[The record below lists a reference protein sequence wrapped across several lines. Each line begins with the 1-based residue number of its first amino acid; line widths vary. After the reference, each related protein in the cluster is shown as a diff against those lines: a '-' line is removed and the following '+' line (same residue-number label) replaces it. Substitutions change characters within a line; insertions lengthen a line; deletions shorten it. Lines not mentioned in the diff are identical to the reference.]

1 MANIPA
7 ALLGSSL
14 AWRKAE
20 TTSSR
25 EAKEKAYAKAL
36 KILLCSS
43 SSPAGTRCLC
53 RPRQDWRLEASSSSS
68 SASDSAANKCFLRWV
83 FPFVNS
89 AK

>member
-1 MANIPA
+1 MANIPTD
-7 ALLGSSL
+7 LLGSSL
-14 AWRKAE
+14 AWRKAK

-43 SSPAGTRCLC
+43 SSPARTRRLYCQ
-53 RPRQDWRLEASSSSS
+53 RQDWRIKASSSSS
-68 SASDSAANKCFLRWV
+68 SASDSATSKCFLIWV

-89 AK
+89 TK